1 MSDNATL
8 YAMIDKAA
16 AEAERASA
24 IIHRIRKFVEKR
36 TPER

>member
-1 MSDNATL
+1 
-8 YAMIDKAA
+8 MIDKAA